1 MHAEPTKGTL
11 MLSANELR
19 LPPVDDFRR
28 PLMEPLG
35 CLILHAAWFD
45 HALIDFMA
53 LLRGPD
59 TSSTEVAHKL
69 RNWDS
74 SFLTETIDAANVD
87 NQLAVDLHAFIGR
100 VEVLRKRRHRV
111 VHDAIEVGADG
122 NSADGY
128 VAMLLREGFERHGKE
143 RSAHRL
149 TKVTPEEIAA
159 IACTYYDFQLEID
172 TFVGRL
178 RASSG

>member
-1 MHAEPTKGTL
+1 
-11 MLSANELR
+11 
-19 LPPVDDFRR
+19 
-28 PLMEPLG
+28 MEPLG

-45 HALIDFMA
+45 NALIEFVA
-53 LLRGPD
+53 LLHGPS
-59 TSSTEVAHKL
+59 TTFTEVAHNL
-69 RNWDS
+69 RNWNS

-87 NQLAVDLHAFIGR
+87 KQLTIDLHAFIGR
-100 VEVLRKRRHRV
+100 VEALRKRRHRV

-122 NSADGY
+122 NPADGY